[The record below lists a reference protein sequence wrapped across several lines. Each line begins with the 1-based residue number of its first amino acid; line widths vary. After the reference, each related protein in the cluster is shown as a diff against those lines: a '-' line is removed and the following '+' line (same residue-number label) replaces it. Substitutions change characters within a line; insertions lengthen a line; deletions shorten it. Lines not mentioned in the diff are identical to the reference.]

1 MDNDKDNFDG
11 NWDDDKKLELFGS
24 KVDVITSEFENIP
37 AKTLDNLSKITKVYP
52 SSFCFSI
59 AQHRNKEKEM
69 ATKSGFLVPKWYR
82 IKSFTDLIK
91 YSKILNHND
100 EVISFKCELQEN
112 LQKAMKEFVEEHP
125 NWDQYR
131 ILQAAIAGFL
141 MQKGFQNRDLTRL
154 YIGNMFSM
162 NFNN

>member
-1 MDNDKDNFDG
+1 MS
-11 NWDDDKKLELFGS
+11 KLNYDL
-24 KVDVITSEFENIP
+24 NP
-37 AKTLDNLSKITKVYP
+37 NLL
-52 SSFCFSI
+52 
-59 AQHRNKEKEM
+59 NEK
-69 ATKSGFLVPKWYR
+69 G
-82 IKSFTDLIK
+82 
-91 YSKILNHND
+91 

-131 ILQAAIAGFL
+131 ILQAAISGFL

-162 NFNN
+162 NFKD

>member
-1 MDNDKDNFDG
+1 MIEKKYLNEPVLEIKPHDG
-11 NWDDDKKLELFGS
+11 KLNVKTNQRSEIYDYCIICTHPPEALKMLEICDPQTKELLCRFKFQKFFFKMQELDYVENS
-24 KVDVITSEFENIP
+24 KV
-37 AKTLDNLSKITKVYP
+37 
-52 SSFCFSI
+52 
-59 AQHRNKEKEM
+59 
-69 ATKSGFLVPKWYR
+69 
-82 IKSFTDLIK
+82 
-91 YSKILNHND
+91 LNHKD

-112 LQKAMKEFVEEHP
+112 LQKAMKEFVEKHP

-162 NFNN
+162 NFKD

>member
-1 MDNDKDNFDG
+1 MQEFNNDVSNPIFLKD
-11 NWDDDKKLELFGS
+11 K
-24 KVDVITSEFENIP
+24 
-37 AKTLDNLSKITKVYP
+37 
-52 SSFCFSI
+52 
-59 AQHRNKEKEM
+59 
-69 ATKSGFLVPKWYR
+69 
-82 IKSFTDLIK
+82 
-91 YSKILNHND
+91 D

-112 LQKAMKEFVEEHP
+112 LQNAMNEFVEKHP

-162 NFNN
+162 NFKD